1 MKKAEEQALEVYPK
15 EDGLVYSTAFG
26 KLKFDRN
33 AEEREG
39 YIKGYEQAEKDII
52 GIIETRISE
61 IMGDAQ
67 PGPVLRIE
75 LRDLIKKIKDE

>member
-1 MKKAEEQALEVYPK
+1 MTRAEKAALKAY
-15 EDGLVYSTAFG
+15 
-26 KLKFDRN
+26 FDDPYYGGRS
-33 AEEREG
+33 AQRLFVE
-39 YIKGYEQAEKDII
+39 GYEQAEKDII

>member
-1 MKKAEEQALEVYPK
+1 MTRAEEAANIAFDDEWPK
-15 EDGLVYSTAFG
+15 SLRLAFQ
-26 KLKFDRN
+26 
-33 AEEREG
+33 E
-39 YIKGYEQAEKDII
+39 GYEQAEKDII